1 MAPTKQPATK
11 PSSSNSTPGGTST
24 VEPVEVAGRLRV
36 SVTRLARIMRQ
47 QEESGLTPTLRAA
60 LATVARH
67 GPLTLGALAAHE
79 QVTKPTTTNIVSKL
93 EGRGLVARRPDLSDR
108 RVCWVEVTPL
118 GRRQLQLHRERRTEW
133 LASRLRAL
141 PPEQLERLAGAL
153 DALDTISDRPEPV
166 DP

>member
-1 MAPTKQPATK
+1 MAPTKQPPLK
-11 PSSSNSTPGGTST
+11 PSPSVEP

-118 GRRQLQLHRERRTEW
+118 GRRQLQMHRERRTEW

-141 PPEQLERLAGAL
+141 PPDQLEQLAGAL
-153 DALDTISDRPEPV
+153 DALDTISARPEPPV
-166 DP
+166 NP